1 MNMQIERE
9 LTKPILQPHTFVHTD
24 KHRDQ
29 LDPRSSMWLS
39 RMPVT
44 WFNSFIRS
52 PEYWFLASFSTFSL
66 RTIKLCTWIRPRAL
80 WKRSS
85 SVGLCSHLRPGDP
98 SDPTGATIPRAS
110 IWTMRLLIA
119 LWRSWLLAVGQR
131 TWRWD
136 RGGRRRSDQWNGGGP
151 RRMEFSVFCTYE
163 TPACIC
169 RRYIGVE

>member
-1 MNMQIERE
+1 
-9 LTKPILQPHTFVHTD
+9 
-24 KHRDQ
+24 
-29 LDPRSSMWLS
+29 MWLS

-44 WFNSFIRS
+44 WFNSFIRKSLYTTLNHRLKHATISGS

-151 RRMEFSVFCTYE
+151 RRMEFSVFCTVCTE
-163 TPACIC
+163 LRLP
-169 RRYIGVE
+169 RRTTYSNLHFSTKPPLVFVEGI